1 MAPPFQHVEKPPPT
15 ANRIVAQHGKHT
27 LLPAETPPAYDV
39 YSYMRDTNATD
50 GHGHG
55 SIPTKEAQLQPGV
68 EPATPQE
75 MEVNVD
81 LSIQA
86 NLSNTSDVTPDS
98 GEGRDLSSAFPK
110 TMPENATKTAQ
121 ASTLNAEDS
130 LKIHPPFPSHSNSDE
145 QESATPVPAPPS
157 EGLKPAPQS
166 QELRQLQRDCESS
179 EWLDDAQANTQRDRS
194 KKKTYKQATI
204 EANSQSTVYV
214 DANWQQG
221 RHYVRESRKQK
232 RKAKRNSLAQTFTQT
247 VVSAI
252 SPRVFQQGRNDST
265 QTHQYETLD
274 GDSTSSS
281 RAALIDRGAQGG
293 IIGPDVTIKE
303 VPDKQDF

>member
-1 MAPPFQHVEKPPPT
+1 
-15 ANRIVAQHGKHT
+15 
-27 LLPAETPPAYDV
+27 
-39 YSYMRDTNATD
+39 
-50 GHGHG
+50 
-55 SIPTKEAQLQPGV
+55 
-68 EPATPQE
+68 

-81 LSIQA
+81 LTIQA
-86 NLSNTSDVTPDS
+86 NLSNTLDVTPDS
-98 GEGRDLSSAFPK
+98 GEGHNLSSAIPK
-110 TMPENATKTAQ
+110 PMPENATQTAQ

-130 LKIHPPFPSHSNSDE
+130 FKTHPPFPSHSNSDE

-157 EGLKPAPQS
+157 EELKPAPQS
-166 QELRQLQRDCESS
+166 QELCQLQRDRESS
-179 EWLDDAQANTQRDRS
+179 EWLEDAQANTQRDRS
-194 KKKTYKQATI
+194 KKKTYKEATI
-204 EANSQSTVYV
+204 EANSQQTVYV
-214 DANWQQG
+214 DANWQKG

-232 RKAKRNSLAQTFTQT
+232 RKAKRNSLAQTLTQS

-293 IIGPDVTIKE
+293 AIGPDVTTKE